1 MKKKEDSILN
11 ILNMRYNKSF
21 HNDNDNLNVD
31 DTTKQKK
38 IPFTTNT

>member
-21 HNDNDNLNVD
+21 NNDNDNLNVD

-38 IPFTTNT
+38 IPYATNT